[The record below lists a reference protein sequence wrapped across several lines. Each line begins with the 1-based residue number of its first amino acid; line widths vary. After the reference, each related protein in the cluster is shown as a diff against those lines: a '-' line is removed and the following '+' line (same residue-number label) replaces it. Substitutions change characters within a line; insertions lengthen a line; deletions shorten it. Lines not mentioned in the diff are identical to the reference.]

1 MLRQVVQVSNV
12 MSQFGDVPTCNVKDI
27 NKIFLPFRRYSNFT
41 QNFGDVPTCNVTS
54 KNLTFFPF
62 GDIPTQQFGAFPTF
76 FFGDSNVNRFKQLKP
91 GLSINPYENYQGLK
105 NGTLYVVHT
114 YMGYKNRSRY
124 RTNLSQNIESYQ
136 QKQT

>member
-76 FFGDSNVNRFKQLKP
+76 FFGDSNVNPFITAAAKSEVLTDAS
-91 GLSINPYENYQGLK
+91 LSHVP
-105 NGTLYVVHT
+105 
-114 YMGYKNRSRY
+114 
-124 RTNLSQNIESYQ
+124 
-136 QKQT
+136 

>member
-12 MSQFGDVPTCNVKDI
+12 MSQFGDVPTCYVKDI

-76 FFGDSNVNRFKQLKP
+76 FFGDSNVNRLFEYGPFSMRYVLTEPAGAGNQGQKDS
-91 GLSINPYENYQGLK
+91 LS
-105 NGTLYVVHT
+105 TLT
-114 YMGYKNRSRY
+114 MTLAFFDNFLP
-124 RTNLSQNIESYQ
+124 T
-136 QKQT
+136 